1 MMSVLDFPVA
11 EQYPSSTDTSEAGS
25 SKRVS
30 HISDTTG
37 RNKKRP
43 ALPSEARAEGGRAGL
58 GMIAPCQRA
67 PFVLSALALGIFV
80 QRSCVD
86 RIACGGAGNKA
97 TSSDYLQLVLPEK
110 RNRVPPNVGGF
121 AAYAKRVGQL
131 LATSKVLNCFSG
143 FHEGKCN
150 DDYRR
155 SQARWRTRLQ

>member
-1 MMSVLDFPVA
+1 M
-11 EQYPSSTDTSEAGS
+11 TSFLGGFF
-25 SKRVS
+25 
-30 HISDTTG
+30 G
-37 RNKKRP
+37 RLMHKKRP

>member
-80 QRSCVD
+80 QRS
-86 RIACGGAGNKA
+86 
-97 TSSDYLQLVLPEK
+97 
-110 RNRVPPNVGGF
+110 
-121 AAYAKRVGQL
+121 
-131 LATSKVLNCFSG
+131 
-143 FHEGKCN
+143 
-150 DDYRR
+150 
-155 SQARWRTRLQ
+155 